1 MMLVPIAW
9 SVVVLAA
16 GPAPAAKKPAT
27 APAKPVVSAP
37 AATPTPTPTPPPT
50 PTPVPTPSISESIEF
65 VKEKLAT
72 YGSHDFEVGSSDDPN
87 EAGRITGLT
96 SVRGFDTETCVLTL
110 GRTLDIQTSTAGD
123 PEADFHDASSIELRI
138 PLKEVNVTVGKSP
151 LVKLGGFEARRAGG
165 LTQLEIKAKSDRR
178 PISVTG
184 TKKIEDRGE
193 TKEIKVADTVA
204 STYVIFADD
213 EIATRAKKALENA
226 IGLCQRKKEAF

>member
-1 MMLVPIAW
+1 MMLVPLAW

-16 GPAPAAKKPAT
+16 GPAPAAKKPAAT
-27 APAKPVVSAP
+27 ARPAVSAP

-110 GRTLDIQTSTAGD
+110 GRTLDIMTSTAGD

-138 PLKEVNVTVGKSP
+138 PLKEVNVSVG
-151 LVKLGGFEARRAGG
+151 
-165 LTQLEIKAKSDRR
+165 
-178 PISVTG
+178 
-184 TKKIEDRGE
+184 
-193 TKEIKVADTVA
+193 
-204 STYVIFADD
+204 FADD